1 MRSKIQAAAKEELIA
16 MEKEIASLEEYRDN
30 TAVVDSYFET
40 RRENIILEAELAEAN
55 QQSVFFSSIKAKLDE
70 RVRAENER
78 IAAEKKARAEALFFN
93 LLEELKKP
101 KVQETILKK
110 CIGDLGKIKTPSA
123 SVNL

>member
-1 MRSKIQAAAKEELIA
+1 MRSKIQAAAKEELVA

-110 CIGDLGKIKTPSA
+110 CIVDLGKIKTPNA
-123 SVNL
+123 NVNL

>member
-1 MRSKIQAAAKEELIA
+1 MRSKIQAAAKEELVVL
-16 MEKEIASLEEYRDN
+16 EKEISALEEYRDN

-55 QQSVFFSSIKAKLDE
+55 QQSAFFSSIKAKLDE

-78 IAAEKKARAEALFFN
+78 IAAEKKARAEAL
-93 LLEELKKP
+93 LLGLMEELKKP

-110 CIGDLGKIKTPSA
+110 CIADLGKIKAPSP